1 MKVGDLV
8 QYKSE
13 YVPKPSAPFAVIIA
27 VGYGGEYTDTEQ
39 SHSLHSDIW
48 VLASDGAKERWNERY
63 VEVISE
69 GR

>member
-8 QYKSE
+8 KYKSE
-13 YVPKPSAPFAVIIA
+13 YIHHQLTGVIVA

-39 SHSLHSDIW
+39 SRDLHPDIW
-48 VLASDGAKERWNERY
+48 VLASDGGKQRWNERA

-69 GR
+69 AG